1 MARMSFDEPIALAT
15 ARRNLRERHIANA
28 EAAPLRSE
36 LRARYPDEFP
46 SLEQLMREQGID
58 GPQGRELWES
68 YEPGTPEEEDAF
80 YQAIVAECW

>member
-1 MARMSFDEPIALAT
+1 MTLNEPIALSA
-15 ARRNLRERHIANA
+15 ARRSLRERHRGEI
-28 EAAPLRSE
+28 EAAPLRSD

-58 GPQGRELWES
+58 GPQGRALWES
-68 YEPGTPEEEDAF
+68 YVPGTPEEEEAF

>member
-1 MARMSFDEPIALAT
+1 MSFDEPIALAT
-15 ARRNLRERHIANA
+15 ARRGIREWRVADA

-36 LRARYPDEFP
+36 LRARFPDELP

-68 YEPGTPEEEDAF
+68 YQPGTPEEEEAF

>member
-1 MARMSFDEPIALAT
+1 MSLDEPIALAD
-15 ARRNLRERHIANA
+15 ARRGLRELHSANA

-36 LRARYPDEFP
+36 LRVRYPDEFP

-58 GPQGRELWES
+58 GPQGRALWES
-68 YEPGTPEEEDAF
+68 YVPGTPEEEEAF